1 MKWKR
6 AVIYSN
12 LFILLFFSLNSII
25 VNADYVVADH
35 GDIVK
40 FKVLLNL
47 KKPLEPMEFFY
58 DRYIDVYM
66 GDTLPSDIN
75 ETLKE
80 KWPDR
85 QDISV
90 EIMMSPFRDNVL
102 DMREG
107 RKKDFTISASE
118 LKITNTTDIF
128 YNADLLFNVECL
140 EIIYDHVREPIPE
153 VTLDDPKYTFFLI
166 ISLTGLVALGLVLY
180 SYKIPQRLYQGI
192 TTIRSLKCSTC
203 NKPTNLICS
212 NTQCRKPVCR
222 TCFQEKKGCPACSSG
237 KIHTKGK

>member
-1 MKWKR
+1 
-6 AVIYSN
+6 VT
-12 LFILLFFSLNSII
+12 
-25 VNADYVVADH
+25 DH
-35 GDIVK
+35 GDVVK

-47 KKPLEPMEFFY
+47 KRPIEPIEFFY

-85 QDISV
+85 WDIGV
-90 EIMMSPFRDNVL
+90 EIMLNPFRDNVL
-102 DMREG
+102 GMREG
-107 RKKDFTISASE
+107 RKKDFTILASE

-128 YNADLLFNVECL
+128 YNADLLFSVECL
-140 EIIYDHVREPIPE
+140 EIIYDHIYEPIPE
-153 VTLDDPKYTFFLI
+153 LSLDDPIVI

-180 SYKIPQRLYQGI
+180 SYKIPQRLYQGV

-222 TCFQEKKGCPACSSG
+222 TCFQEKKGCPACSSV
-237 KIHTKGK
+237 KILFLHPLYNEDKILAILIKKPLVIMSSFVARTFTNG